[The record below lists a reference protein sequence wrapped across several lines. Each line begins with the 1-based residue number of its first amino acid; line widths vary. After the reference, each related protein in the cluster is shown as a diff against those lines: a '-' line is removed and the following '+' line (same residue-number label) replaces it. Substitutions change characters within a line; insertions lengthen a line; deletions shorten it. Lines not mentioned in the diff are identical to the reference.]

1 VVLRVL
7 PGLHEGVRFVVE
19 ARRAQRGGK
28 EAQCANEKSASDGT
42 THPVKVLRAHFER
55 LPRSCRLGAAL
66 DLVGR
71 QIGNYVAKKLIGRGG
86 MGSVWLAE
94 HPLIGRS
101 VAVKV
106 LHEELAIDEHMVQ
119 RLWLEAKSASEIDSE
134 HIVEM
139 LDFGQLPLGTSGG
152 EQRKTVYLAME
163 LLQGK
168 SLADRFW
175 EEGISFRDSVDIA
188 RQMCKALEASHQKGI
203 VHRDLKPENIFLIER
218 NGKRNFVKL
227 LDFGIAKLVQNPYTR
242 TRTGV
247 LLGTPAYMSPE
258 QCRGSGEVDRRSDV
272 YSLGVVLYE
281 LVSGTVPFAA
291 QGFGDVL
298 VAQMTAKPEPP
309 STHNARVPKNLEAA
323 IMCALEKKADDRF
336 QSMAAFGAALGSI
349 AEELDRLAEAFVQA
363 TGNRDQTT
371 ERDAAGNAAG
381 ATMMDP
387 PDARMAELI
396 QASRLEHSGL
406 TPAANVV
413 PAGSRDVHAQDTQAL
428 GAKNTDDRS
437 THILADAALHVQA
450 TVMLAPSAP
459 AATPAPTPPIV
470 APSKIQAVASSEHN
484 QRVAGVSL
492 RDVLGSTGA
501 LRQLEQALDQR
512 GAPPPV
518 APSARAP
525 ATDEPDAFLA
535 DARRRMQMRIL
546 IVALVVV
553 AAMIALAFAIH

>member
-1 VVLRVL
+1 M
-7 PGLHEGVRFVVE
+7 VRRF
-19 ARRAQRGGK
+19 A
-28 EAQCANEKSASDGT
+28 
-42 THPVKVLRAHFER
+42 
-55 LPRSCRLGAAL
+55 RSCTLEEAL

-71 QIGNYVAKKLIGRGG
+71 QIGNYVAKKLLGRGG

-139 LDFGQLPLGTSGG
+139 LDFGQLPLGTAGG

-188 RQMCKALEASHQKGI
+188 RQMCEALEASHQKGI

-227 LDFGIAKLVQNPYTR
+227 LDFGIAKLVQNSYMR

-281 LVSGTVPFAA
+281 LVCGTVPFAA
-291 QGFGDVL
+291 KGFGDVL
-298 VAQMTAKPEPP
+298 VAQMTAKPEAP
-309 STHNARVPKNLEAA
+309 STHNAKIPKDLEAA
-323 IMCALEKKADDRF
+323 IMCALEKKAENRF
-336 QSMAAFGAALGSI
+336 QSMAAFGAALANI
-349 AEELDRLAEAFVQA
+349 AEELDRLAEAYVQA
-363 TGNRDQTT
+363 TGTRDQTT
-371 ERDAAGNAAG
+371 ERDANNNPAG

-387 PDARMAELI
+387 PDAAMGMLI
-396 QASRLEHSGL
+396 AASRAEPTGM

-413 PAGSRDVHAQDTQAL
+413 PAGSRNLHAQETQAL
-428 GAKNTDDRS
+428 LGKNTDDRS
-437 THILADAALHVQA
+437 THLLADAALHVQS
-450 TVMLAPSAP
+450 TVLLPPGTAPV
-459 AATPAPTPPIV
+459 PP
-470 APSKIQAVASSEHN
+470 KASTAEHN

-492 RDVLGSTGA
+492 REVLGSTGA
-501 LRQLEQALDQR
+501 LRQLEAALDSR
-512 GAPPPV
+512 GAPQPV
-518 APSARAP
+518 APNLRPVAAP
-525 ATDEPDAFLA
+525 HVADDTDDFIAA
-535 DARRRMQMRIL
+535 ARRRSQQRIA
-546 IVALVVV
+546 IVAVVV
-553 AAMIALAFAIH
+553 VLAMVALAFALR